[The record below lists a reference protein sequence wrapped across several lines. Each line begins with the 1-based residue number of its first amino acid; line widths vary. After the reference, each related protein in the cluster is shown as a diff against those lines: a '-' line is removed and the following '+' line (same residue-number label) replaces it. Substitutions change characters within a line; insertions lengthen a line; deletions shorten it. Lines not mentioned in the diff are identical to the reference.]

1 MVLMGIF
8 NINQTK
14 YRFTFIK
21 DTIKNTNMYRLLI
34 TLIISLFVSVSSM
47 AGSDGENELSKNSN
61 GEVKDCFETINRGVF
76 AFNQV
81 LDNVIVEPLAKGYR
95 YLPSPIRTG
104 TSNALN
110 NLSLV
115 VTIPNNLL
123 QGEITLAGK
132 NTGRFIIN
140 STIGILGFFDP
151 ASKIGLNDYEKEDWG
166 QTLGTWGVGEGC
178 YIVLPILGP
187 STVRDTV
194 GSLANYMGGDAWY
207 NITVRNDTQYVSDF
221 DYYASV
227 GTTGID
233 FRAKNIESFDN
244 LEKNSLDFYASVK
257 SLYLQD
263 RRKKIANSD
272 DITETMNDSDWDEIE
287 TQ

>member
-1 MVLMGIF
+1 M
-8 NINQTK
+8 NTK

-81 LDNVIVEPLAKGYR
+81 LDNVIVEPLAEGYR

-207 NITVRNDTQYVSDF
+207 NVTVRNDTQYVSDF

>member
-1 MVLMGIF
+1 M
-8 NINQTK
+8 NTK

-244 LEKNSLDFYASVK
+244 LEKNSLYFYASVK

>member
-1 MVLMGIF
+1 M
-8 NINQTK
+8 NTK

-34 TLIISLFVSVSSM
+34 TLIISLFLSVSSM

-61 GEVKDCFETINRGVF
+61 GEVKDCFEKINRGVF
-76 AFNQV
+76 AFNQI

>member
-1 MVLMGIF
+1 M
-8 NINQTK
+8 NTK

-233 FRAKNIESFDN
+233 
-244 LEKNSLDFYASVK
+244 LE
-257 SLYLQD
+257 Q
-263 RRKKIANSD
+263 KILNHL
-272 DITETMNDSDWDEIE
+272 II
-287 TQ
+287 

>member
-1 MVLMGIF
+1 M
-8 NINQTK
+8 NTK

-207 NITVRNDTQYVSDF
+207 NVTVRNDTQYVSDF

>member
-1 MVLMGIF
+1 M
-8 NINQTK
+8 NTK

-194 GSLANYMGGDAWY
+194 GSLANYMGADAWY